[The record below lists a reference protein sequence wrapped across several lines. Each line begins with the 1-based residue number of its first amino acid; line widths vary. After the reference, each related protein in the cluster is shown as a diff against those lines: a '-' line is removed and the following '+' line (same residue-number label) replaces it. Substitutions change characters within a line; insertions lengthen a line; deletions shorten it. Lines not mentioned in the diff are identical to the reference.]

1 VDPVSHVVMGRLVAG
16 SIDRGGRAGTAAAAM
31 IGALVP
37 DIDLVL
43 MPFGW
48 DVYLRYHE
56 VGTHSIAG
64 AAVLGA
70 LVGALVRNFTA
81 RADGRRLA
89 LAASLAALS
98 HVTLDV
104 LSGARIAPAWPL
116 VPTRVSVPL
125 VAMGEPWLAC
135 FFVLAAAALWLVRP
149 QRHHTARVI
158 LVLLS
163 VVLGIRGVLYA
174 RVVSAVAAD
183 SRLDAPIARASQARW
198 GTWRKWDVFER
209 HQGGLRVWRVDAVS
223 KAVVPVLDW
232 PVTSESLLVGHSRSL
247 STVTN
252 FLRVHELG
260 FAIERPAMLD
270 GTEVLWSDV
279 RFCEQEFAG
288 SPRIDC
294 ALWFGGVFDRE
305 GRPVTQVVH
314 LPWWTH
320 RRSPAP

>member
-1 VDPVSHVVMGRLVAG
+1 VDPVSHVVMGRLVVAA
-16 SIDRGGRAGTAAAAM
+16 IDRGARAGTAAAAM
-31 IGALVP
+31 VGALVP

-48 DVYLRYHE
+48 DVYLRCHE

-64 AAVLGA
+64 ACGLGA
-70 LVGALVRNFTA
+70 LVGALVRYFTP
-81 RADGRRLA
+81 RAHWRTLA

-98 HVTLDV
+98 HLTLDV

-116 VPTRVSVPL
+116 DPTRVSVPL
-125 VAMGEPWLAC
+125 VAMGEPWLAS
-135 FFVLAAAALWLVRP
+135 FFVLAAAAMWLVRAP
-149 QRHHTARVI
+149 RQRTAGVI
-158 LVLLS
+158 LVLVSL
-163 VVLGIRGVLYA
+163 VLGVRGVLYA

-183 SRLDAPIARASQARW
+183 SRLDARIARTSQARW
-198 GTWRKWDVFER
+198 GTWREWDVFER
-209 HQGGLRVWRVDAVS
+209 HQGALRVWRVDAIS
-223 KAVVPVLDW
+223 KAIVPTLDW

-247 STVTN
+247 DTVNN

-260 FAIERPAMLD
+260 FAIERPAMP

-314 LPWWTH
+314 LPWWTQ
-320 RRSPAP
+320 RRAPSR